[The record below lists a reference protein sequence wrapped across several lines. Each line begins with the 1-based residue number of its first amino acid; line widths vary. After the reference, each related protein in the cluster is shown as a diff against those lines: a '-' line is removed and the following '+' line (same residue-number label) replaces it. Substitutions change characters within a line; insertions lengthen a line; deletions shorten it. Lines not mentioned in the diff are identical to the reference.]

1 MNIKTL
7 VNMAKE
13 KNPNKF
19 LAKFSI
25 KWTKTIN
32 PVISALAKESIDKI
46 IVICLGVGL
55 IASIFCFSYGIPTTV
70 KIIAS
75 AVSIIAGFAASIFF
89 GLFYLYDDIGR
100 GSDYADL
107 SKFIRAVSL
116 LEKIIGKPLNEWGP
130 EVKPET
136 MAGQYLAAEAS
147 KLKAAEEEEKRDR
160 ESRPWAPSREKSAAP
175 QRKVFETGFE
185 LLTRLLEM
193 PSGKEIYFEKF
204 DSSKSEN

>member
-7 VNMAKE
+7 VNMAE
-13 KNPNKF
+13 EENPNKF
-19 LAKFSI
+19 LARFSI
-25 KWTKTIN
+25 KWTKTVN
-32 PVISALAKESIDKI
+32 PVTSALVKECIDKI

-70 KIIAS
+70 KIIAFV
-75 AVSIIAGFAASIFF
+75 VSIIAGLAAGALF
-89 GLFYLYDDIGR
+89 GLFYSYDNIGR

-107 SKFIRAVSL
+107 RKFVRAVSL
-116 LEKIIGKPLNEWGP
+116 LEKIIGKPLGEWGP

-147 KLKAAEEEEKRDR
+147 KLKAAEKEEKRDR
-160 ESRPWAPSREKSAAP
+160 ESRPWAPSRDKSAAP
-175 QRKVFETGFE
+175 QKKVFETGFE

-193 PSGKEIYFEKF
+193 PLGKEVYFEEF
-204 DSSKSEN
+204 DSSKFEN